1 MQRQAALERRAAG
14 DGYVLLD
21 SHRVGPEDSRRH
33 NAAALLTGLNI
44 KVDDMLD
51 MEQMELREALRE
63 AMRRQEEFRE
73 LSEDDLLDIEEMALR
88 EAMRRQEEMRS
99 LRELV
104 FRWAG
109 WKAKEMGLKIEPE
122 EMVEVSRTENS
133 DDVEAF
139 VAARVQMRK
148 EECQAEGRVMGQR
161 EYMRTQAAM
170 KFDAETAARLG
181 AVLEDLTDQEAFDGV
196 LAALLECDTPS
207 ELLARATEARR
218 RTNGRNSPADC

>member
-21 SHRVGPEDSRRH
+21 SHRGGPEDSRRH
-33 NAAALLTGLNI
+33 NATALPTGLNI
-44 KVDDMLD
+44 KVDDMLET
-51 MEQMELREALRE
+51 EQMELREALRE

-88 EAMRRQEEMRS
+88 EAMRRQEEMRE

-104 FRWAG
+104 FRWVG
-109 WKAKEMGLKIEPE
+109 WKMKEMGLKIEPE
-122 EMVEVSRTENS
+122 EMVELSGMENS

-181 AVLEDLTDQEAFDGV
+181 AVLEGVTDQAAFDVV
-196 LAALLECDTPS
+196 LAALIECDTPS
-207 ELLARATEARR
+207 DLLARSAEAMRLE
-218 RTNGRNSPADC
+218 P

>member
-1 MQRQAALERRAAG
+1 M
-14 DGYVLLD
+14 LLD
-21 SHRVGPEDSRRH
+21 SHRGGPEDSRRN
-33 NAAALLTGLNI
+33 NATALPTGLNI

-51 MEQMELREALRE
+51 TEQMELREALRE

-88 EAMRRQEEMRS
+88 EAMRRQEEMRE

-104 FRWAG
+104 FRWVG
-109 WKAKEMGLKIEPE
+109 WKMKEMGLKIEPE
-122 EMVEVSRTENS
+122 EMVELSGMENS

-181 AVLEDLTDQEAFDGV
+181 AVLEGVTDQAAFDVV
-196 LAALLECDTPS
+196 LAALIECDTPS
-207 ELLARATEARR
+207 DLLARSAEAMRLE
-218 RTNGRNSPADC
+218 P

>member
-1 MQRQAALERRAAG
+1 MQRQAALERRAAD

-33 NAAALLTGLNI
+33 STAALLTGLNI

-51 MEQMELREALRE
+51 MERMEFREALRE
-63 AMRRQEEFRE
+63 AMRTREEFLD
-73 LSEDDLLDIEEMALR
+73 LSEDDLLEIEEMTLR
-88 EAMRRQEEMRS
+88 EATRRQEEMRS

-104 FRWAG
+104 FRWVG

-122 EMVEVSRTENS
+122 EMVEVSRTGNS
-133 DDVEAF
+133 DDIEAF
-139 VAARVQMRK
+139 VAARTQMWK

-170 KFDAETAARLG
+170 KFDAQTAAHLG
-181 AVLEDLTDQEAFDGV
+181 AVLESVTEQEALDGM

-207 ELLARATEARR
+207 DLLARATEVRR
-218 RTNGRNSPADC
+218 RANGRNFPANC